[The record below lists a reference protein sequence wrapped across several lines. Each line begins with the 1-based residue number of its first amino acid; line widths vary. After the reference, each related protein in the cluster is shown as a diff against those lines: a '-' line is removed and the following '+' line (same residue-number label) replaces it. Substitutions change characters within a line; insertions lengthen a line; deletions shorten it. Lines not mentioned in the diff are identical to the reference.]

1 MPARLAA
8 LLWLP
13 MVAVGSVTGSEEA
26 MVMPAIYACSVA
38 VAVLLGLIVLRLK
51 SLAAE

>member
-1 MPARLAA
+1 MLSRMRRNMGTAMA
-8 LLWLP
+8 LP
-13 MVAVGSVTGSEEA
+13 T
-26 MVMPAIYACSVA
+26 IYACSVA